1 MCLWENKIQIIK
13 LAANLYFLRL
23 GDRYLGFIT
32 LFSFAY
38 VLIFFIVLTEVLFK
52 CFVHFSLV
60 RFICNTFHNS
70 FPLWFITGYQIY
82 FPVLYRRTLLFI
94 HSIYNSLHLLIQTPD
109 PSFPHPLSNHKSVLC
124 LWVCFCFV

>member
-1 MCLWENKIQIIK
+1 MRKQDTDNKVSSKFVFSETGWQIPRVYHTILFCVCLNFFHSI
-13 LAANLYFLRL
+13 
-23 GDRYLGFIT
+23 DR
-32 LFSFAY
+32 SS
-38 VLIFFIVLTEVLFK
+38 FK